1 MSKIRRTP
9 AHAPAHA
16 AVRAR
21 RYLRVYVTDDLREAL
36 RLTAEAWGC
45 SVSDVVRQVL
55 RGALLKRV
63 SGT

>member
-1 MSKIRRTP
+1 MSKIVRTP

-16 AVRAR
+16 AARAR

-36 RLTAEAWGC
+36 KVTAEAWGC

-63 SGT
+63 GGP

>member
-1 MSKIRRTP
+1 MSKTSRTP

-21 RYLRVYVTDDLREAL
+21 RYIRVYVTDDLRDAL
-36 RLTAEAWGC
+36 KLTAEAWGC

-55 RGALLKRV
+55 RSALLKRV
-63 SGT
+63 GGA